1 MLGRRF
7 NIVFKMSLVLL
18 QVTVTKETRTERLS
32 VVNRHVCCQLTCLLS
47 TDSPIQPMEQGG
59 GGDPARGKGRVEA
72 NDRGAEGSLFAINAT
87 APNCLGSTARF
98 LSII

>member
-1 MLGRRF
+1 
-7 NIVFKMSLVLL
+7 
-18 QVTVTKETRTERLS
+18 
-32 VVNRHVCCQLTCLLS
+32 
-47 TDSPIQPMEQGG
+47 MEQGG

-72 NDRGAEGSLFAINAT
+72 NDRGAEGSLFAIHAT